1 MVSYPSVH
9 AIKHSL
15 LQGIF
20 PTQGSNPGLPTLQ
33 VDSLPAEL
41 QGKPKNTGVGSLSLL
56 QRIFLTQESN
66 LLHCRWILYQLSYQG
81 SPYKILLR
89 CFPFFFSC
97 YIFETWCVFYTYR
110 TSQLRSVTLQM
121 LNSSVWVGGFKMG
134 NTHTPTADSCQCMA
148 KTTTIL

>member
-41 QGKPKNTGVGSLSLL
+41 QGKPKNTGVGSLFLL
-56 QRIFLTQESN
+56 QEIFPTQESN
-66 LLHCRWILYQLSYQG
+66 GGLLHCRWIIY
-81 SPYKILLR
+81 
-89 CFPFFFSC
+89 
-97 YIFETWCVFYTYR
+97 
-110 TSQLRSVTLQM
+110 
-121 LNSSVWVGGFKMG
+121 
-134 NTHTPTADSCQCMA
+134 
-148 KTTTIL
+148 